1 MYFYEIVCYI
11 ILYHIPIFAAI
22 SKEDTM
28 TDREIVLPIKG
39 QRESSIRLY
48 YSNSPQYDRPL
59 IEHFHPEIEIQIM
72 ESGCGTYYYNGKTH
86 TIQPHDVYFFRSN
99 ERHYVTNRT
108 ADANGRPSTSYGFYF
123 MPEFIQHL
131 DADVLGTKYM
141 SVFSNQNLSFINHV
155 PADSYAAKQIY
166 NLSRDIVGEFEQQK
180 PGYEAMIILHLITII
195 AIYIRYYSPDVIE
208 KLQSQPKLSQSNLRS
223 IQNAMTY
230 IDEHFTSHLS
240 LNEIAGV
247 ANMSP
252 SYFSQI
258 FKSLNGFSAWDYIIS
273 CRVTMAK
280 QLLKETDH
288 TVLDI
293 AAKCGFNN
301 SANFNRQF
309 RKITSLS
316 PTEYR
321 QGV

>member
-1 MYFYEIVCYI
+1 
-11 ILYHIPIFAAI
+11 
-22 SKEDTM
+22 M

-141 SVFSNQNLSFINHV
+141 SVFSNQNYPSSTMFQQTVMQQNRSTISQEISWV
-155 PADSYAAKQIY
+155 SSSSK
-166 NLSRDIVGEFEQQK
+166 SRD
-180 PGYEAMIILHLITII
+180 M
-195 AIYIRYYSPDVIE
+195 
-208 KLQSQPKLSQSNLRS
+208 
-223 IQNAMTY
+223 
-230 IDEHFTSHLS
+230 
-240 LNEIAGV
+240 
-247 ANMSP
+247 
-252 SYFSQI
+252 
-258 FKSLNGFSAWDYIIS
+258 
-273 CRVTMAK
+273 K
-280 QLLKETDH
+280 Q
-288 TVLDI
+288 
-293 AAKCGFNN
+293 
-301 SANFNRQF
+301 
-309 RKITSLS
+309 
-316 PTEYR
+316 
-321 QGV
+321 